1 MQKYLVLLFFAASIA
16 ANAQERSS
24 SPYSYFGLGQQ
35 TFDGTIENRSMAG
48 ISILADS
55 IHLNL
60 RNPAAYGALRLTTFA
75 LGANHREYVRS
86 TSEREETTDNTN
98 FEYFSIGIP
107 VSDKMA
113 FGFGLLP
120 YKAVGYDF
128 SNRDADYSRFT
139 GRGGLNRAYFGIGY
153 EVINGLNLG
162 VEYRYNFGEEEN
174 TSAVKLP
181 GVELGTKELNT
192 TDLGGSTFNFGAIYQ
207 TKLDDLDFYASL
219 RYQPETELDADSE
232 RTFSTFQLSTDFVEI
247 PRFIADA
254 ETIEEQVTLP
264 YDFSIGAGLGKA
276 YKWFMGAE
284 FSQRGSSELTN
295 RSFVPDNTEFTNA
308 YTARIG
314 GYYIPDYNSISSYF
328 SRIVYRGG
336 IRYGHTGL
344 SLNNE
349 DIMEYGI
356 TLGMGLPVRG
366 GTSAFSNINLG
377 FEYGQIGTTDA
388 GLIQEDYFGISLG
401 LSLNDKWFRQRKFN

>member
-1 MQKYLVLLFFAASIA
+1 MQKYLVLLFFTAIVAV
-16 ANAQERSS
+16 NAQERSS

-60 RNPAAYGALRLTTFA
+60 RNPAAYGALRLTTFTV
-75 LGANHREYVRS
+75 GANHREYVRS

-98 FEYFSIGIP
+98 FEYFSVGIP
-107 VSDKMA
+107 VSQRFA

-128 SNRDADYSRFT
+128 ANRGADYFRFT
-139 GRGGLNRAYFGIGY
+139 GRGGLNRAYFGVGY
-153 EVINGLNLG
+153 QVIDGLNLG

-181 GVELGTKELNT
+181 NVELGSKELNS
-192 TDLGGSTFNFGAIYQ
+192 TDLGGSTFNFGVIYQ
-207 TKLDDLDFYASL
+207 TKLKDMDFHASV
-219 RYQPETELDADSE
+219 RYQPETQLNADSE
-232 RTFSTFQLSTDFVEI
+232 RTFSTFALTTDFVEI
-247 PRFIADA
+247 PTF
-254 ETIEEQVTLP
+254 ETEPEIIEETVTLP
-264 YDFSIGAGLGKA
+264 YDFSVGVGLGKSFN
-276 YKWFMGAE
+276 WFLGAE

-308 YTARIG
+308 YTARLG
-314 GYYIPDYNSISSYF
+314 GYFIPNYNSIRSYF
-328 SRIVYRGG
+328 SRIVYRAG

-344 SLNNE
+344 NLNDE
-349 DIMEYGI
+349 DIMEYGA
-356 TLGMGLPVRG
+356 TLGLGLPVR

-377 FEYGQIGTTDA
+377 FEYGRIGTTDA